1 MFEKEDSN
9 IVSIWASKVPNSEI
23 PEDYFTENYSEEE
36 EEEEDELAIEEPF
49 NQFSSDFG
57 FGYYDH
63 DFTENASAYG
73 DTNEQKLMYAS
84 YGKSF
89 CKDASSSCDIK
100 SVETFYLMYDFI
112 YDPKVTKI
120 NESKYFKFI
129 GCFKFDKNA

>member
-1 MFEKEDSN
+1 MSRFDGPHFDKEDSN
-9 IVSIWASKVPNSEI
+9 IVSIWASKVPNQEI
-23 PEDYFTENYSEEE
+23 PEDYFTDNYSE
-36 EEEEDELAIEEPF
+36 DDEEPF

-57 FGYYDH
+57 IGCYDH
-63 DFTENASAYG
+63 DFTENSRDYG

-89 CKDASSSCDIK
+89 CKEASLACDIQ
-100 SVETFYLMYDFI
+100 SVGTFYLMYDFI
-112 YDPKVTKI
+112 YDPKVTRI